1 MTEFPRMFTIRQKLA
16 SRALGDPA
24 AVLDEGLDTVAI
36 EGLFPG
42 PKIAIAVGSRNA
54 NGTALLV
61 SRLVERLLG
70 AGAEPFIIP
79 AMGSHGGATPAGQ
92 TAVLARL
99 GITPE
104 TVGAPIDPSME
115 TVALGITPGG
125 AEAFTAISA
134 LSSDGI
140 VLVNRVAPHT
150 GYSGSVQSGVVK
162 MLAIGLGKAD
172 GARALHKHGFGAGHL
187 IGELADLIL
196 AKVPPVLAVAL
207 VEDGRK
213 ELSSLSVLPGEKMR
227 QAEPAILRQ
236 AAAMWPSIPVG
247 HAHLLIV
254 DEMGK
259 DISGIGMDPLV
270 TGRGKGFL
278 AGDSPLFHADRLV
291 VLRLTEASGGN
302 ATGIGHADITTQ
314 AFVDATDRA
323 VTYKNVLTSGAL
335 HRARIPLVATTDRE
349 AVEMALSSL
358 GMQKTDQAEVVRIR
372 NTRELEEI
380 EVSTS
385 LLASLERRE
394 GIAVESGPYELLR
407 DGNAG

>member
-1 MTEFPRMFTIRQKLA
+1 MIRRPPRST
-16 SRALGDPA
+16 
-24 AVLDEGLDTVAI
+24 
-36 EGLFPG
+36 
-42 PKIAIAVGSRNA
+42 
-54 NGTALLV
+54 
-61 SRLVERLLG
+61 
-70 AGAEPFIIP
+70 
-79 AMGSHGGATPAGQ
+79 
-92 TAVLARL
+92 
-99 GITPE
+99 
-104 TVGAPIDPSME
+104 
-115 TVALGITPGG
+115 
-125 AEAFTAISA
+125 
-134 LSSDGI
+134 LSS
-140 VLVNRVAPHT
+140 
-150 GYSGSVQSGVVK
+150 
-162 MLAIGLGKAD
+162 
-172 GARALHKHGFGAGHL
+172 
-187 IGELADLIL
+187 
-196 AKVPPVLAVAL
+196 
-207 VEDGRK
+207 
-213 ELSSLSVLPGEKMR
+213 SSAASDVYKR
-227 QAEPAILRQ
+227 Q
-236 AAAMWPSIPVG
+236 
-247 HAHLLIV
+247 
-254 DEMGK
+254 
-259 DISGIGMDPLV
+259 
-270 TGRGKGFL
+270 

>member
-1 MTEFPRMFTIRQKLA
+1 MFTIRQKLA

-54 NGTALLV
+54 DGTALLV

-172 GARALHKHGFGAGHL
+172 GARALH
-187 IGELADLIL
+187 
-196 AKVPPVLAVAL
+196 
-207 VEDGRK
+207 
-213 ELSSLSVLPGEKMR
+213 
-227 QAEPAILRQ
+227 
-236 AAAMWPSIPVG
+236 
-247 HAHLLIV
+247 
-254 DEMGK
+254 
-259 DISGIGMDPLV
+259 
-270 TGRGKGFL
+270 
-278 AGDSPLFHADRLV
+278 
-291 VLRLTEASGGN
+291 
-302 ATGIGHADITTQ
+302 
-314 AFVDATDRA
+314 
-323 VTYKNVLTSGAL
+323 
-335 HRARIPLVATTDRE
+335 
-349 AVEMALSSL
+349 
-358 GMQKTDQAEVVRIR
+358 
-372 NTRELEEI
+372 
-380 EVSTS
+380 
-385 LLASLERRE
+385 
-394 GIAVESGPYELLR
+394 
-407 DGNAG
+407 